1 MLIKA
6 QRILLF
12 LGLLACIPGL
22 LAASG
27 PIRVID
33 EFESGCL
40 GMWRVEANT
49 RLVFVPRTD
58 YDQDKVN
65 TAVSWF
71 YGRLENVGNRE
82 VTIEA
87 TGLDYTVY
95 NGKQGDLLPFQRGT
109 APVFSY
115 DQEHWQRF
123 TECAFDSATRT
134 FRMRQIFSEDTVW
147 VAYIIPYTFSRL
159 ESLLSEVRRSPVV
172 SVETLGRSVE
182 GRPLYLVTVA
192 GPRSEQGER
201 PVVWILTRQHAFEAG
216 GSWSMEGLL
225 RFLVSDDPEA
235 TNIRRKIT
243 FKLCPMLNPDGVS
256 RGGTRFNARGVDL
269 NRHWNA
275 ADPLSADPELAPEII
290 RVKQA
295 IKGWRKS
302 HRLDLWIS
310 IHNNDMVWN
319 EDGDYISFAAPGG
332 EAGARQLETI
342 LREETIFTG
351 PFQPSADDRSTDA
364 AVAAETGALS
374 LILEMKTG
382 FLESLDRW
390 TGKDIWLA
398 HGRGLARA
406 AMRFLQDH

>member
-1 MLIKA
+1 MLKKK
-6 QRILLF
+6 QNILLVIS
-12 LGLLACIPGL
+12 LLAWFAEPM
-22 LAASG
+22 AAGG
-27 PIRVID
+27 PIRVSD
-33 EFESGCL
+33 AFESGSL
-40 GMWRVEANT
+40 GAWRIEGNT
-49 RLVFVPRTD
+49 RLVFVPHTEC
-58 YDQDKVN
+58 DQDRVN
-65 TAVSWF
+65 TAVTWF
-71 YGRLENVGNRE
+71 YGHLENVRNRE

-95 NGKQGDLLPFQRGT
+95 NGKRGDIFPFQRGT

-123 TECAFDSATRT
+123 TECAFDTTKRT

-147 VAYIIPYTFSRL
+147 VAYTIPYTFSRL
-159 ESLLSEVRRSPVV
+159 ESLLSEVRKSPVV
-172 SVETLGRSVE
+172 SVETLGLSVE
-182 GRPLYLVTVA
+182 GRPLYLVTVG
-192 GPRSEQGER
+192 GPRFDQVER
-201 PVVWILTRQHAFEAG
+201 PVVWIMARQHAFESG

-225 RFLVSDDPEA
+225 RFLTSDDLEA
-235 TNIRRKIT
+235 ASIRDKIT
-243 FKLCPMLNPDGVS
+243 FKLCPMLNPDGVAH
-256 RGGTRFNARGVDL
+256 GGTRFNAQGVDL

-275 ADPLSADPELAPEII
+275 ADPLSADPKLAPEIT

-295 IKGWRKS
+295 IKSWRGS
-302 HRLDLWIS
+302 HRLDLWIN

-332 EAGARQLETI
+332 EAGARQLERI

-351 PFQPSADDRSTDA
+351 PFQPSSDDRNTDA
-364 AVAAETGALS
+364 VVAAETGALS
-374 LILEMKTG
+374 LLLEMKTG

-406 AMRFLQDH
+406 AMRFLGNR